1 MMTII
6 NKIREI
12 KMSILNDIKNIY
24 SNIPK
29 QEPKVQPVA
38 PVNNDLMDKAINNLN
53 KQPVVAPNIN
63 RKQE

>member
-1 MMTII
+1 
-6 NKIREI
+6 
-12 KMSILNDIKNIY
+12 MSILSDIKNIY

-29 QEPKVQPVA
+29 QEPKVQAVA